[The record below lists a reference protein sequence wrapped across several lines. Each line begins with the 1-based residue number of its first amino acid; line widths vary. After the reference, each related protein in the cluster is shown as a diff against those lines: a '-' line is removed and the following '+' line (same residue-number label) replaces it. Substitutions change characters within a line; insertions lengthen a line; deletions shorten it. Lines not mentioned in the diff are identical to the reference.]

1 MPTLQLITLRKQFA
15 KAKSRTVNKL
25 TRKLKTIE
33 HGKTKDPKNTT
44 KLDGKT
50 VKLVEELKL
59 LKDATKLDMVKKVFI
74 FNQDPDKT
82 LKLHKATAEQRGVC
96 RLLMN
101 PFLKDAVAAT
111 KKKLEITDEDE
122 EWKKLLFETGK
133 NKERKL
139 KKEKYETAAGI
150 VPTTALEKKIA
161 AKKAKNKEKK
171 AAKKERI
178 AAGISTSTGTPP
190 LDDKSKAID
199 KNVRKEKFEQ
209 KKKQFMKPKPTGPP
223 AAKPAA
229 PKRPSAVDN
238 SPPKKVNLFPVEAD
252 SGKDFKRPNKDFG
265 GEGRKWNNDRP
276 GNKFAPKP
284 RQGENQRPAAPKVP
298 EKSAEK
304 LHPSWEAKKQKKPAI
319 SEFKGKKITFDE

>member
-1 MPTLQLITLRKQFA
+1 MLQIISLRKQFA

-59 LKDATKLDMVKKVFI
+59 LKDATKLDMVKKAFL
-74 FNQDPDKT
+74 FSQDPDKT
-82 LKLHKATAEQRGVC
+82 LKLHKATAEQRAIC

-101 PFLKDAVAAT
+101 PFLKDAVVAT

-139 KKEKYETAAGI
+139 KKEQYETAAGI

-178 AAGISTSTGTPP
+178 AGTSASTDTPP
-190 LDDKSKAID
+190 LDHKSKAIA

-229 PKRPSAVDN
+229 PKRPSVVSN

-265 GEGRKWNNDRP
+265 GEGKKWNNDRP
-276 GNKFAPKP
+276 GNKFASKP
-284 RQGENQRPAAPKVP
+284 RQGEYQRPAAAPKVP
-298 EKSAEK
+298 EKTAEK